1 MKVPA
6 DGGEEE
12 PRNINLHGAVLH
24 VIGDLIQSLGVAV
37 AGAIIWIKQV
47 STSSALPLQKTT
59 IKLESA
65 SALSVF
71 SELKLPD
78 PFQH

>member
-1 MKVPA
+1 MSA
-6 DGGEEE
+6 DGVEEE

-47 STSSALPLQKTT
+47 STSP
-59 IKLESA
+59 A
-65 SALSVF
+65 SAL
-71 SELKLPD
+71 LANL
-78 PFQH
+78 